1 MDQSSKFLLI
11 GGKESNL
18 YVYNLE
24 DNEFEEHPD
33 KGDISIGI
41 QQMDL
46 DTGTSASW
54 LAMVNFQGVLTV
66 YQKDMVHGCSS
77 FDDLQ

>member
-33 KGDISIGI
+33 KGDVSVGI
-41 QQMDL
+41 Q
-46 DTGTSASW
+46 
-54 LAMVNFQGVLTV
+54 
-66 YQKDMVHGCSS
+66 
-77 FDDLQ
+77 